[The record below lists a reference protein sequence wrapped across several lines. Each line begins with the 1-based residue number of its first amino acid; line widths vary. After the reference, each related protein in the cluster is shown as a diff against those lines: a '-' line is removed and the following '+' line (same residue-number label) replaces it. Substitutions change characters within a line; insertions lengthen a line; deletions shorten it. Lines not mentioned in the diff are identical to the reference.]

1 MNQIISMLEDVANSV
16 ESKGLVK
23 EANDLDVIANT
34 IEAGLDIRGALP
46 YMVAAIM
53 ALSGQSAAS
62 TPAISGGNMTK
73 EQITEWLKKNAPK
86 IEQDAKK
93 HMSLDTVTDTN
104 IYQST
109 GPEHVEEVKVRGG
122 NRFTP
127 QSA

>member
-1 MNQIISMLEDVANSV
+1 MNQIISMLEEVANSV

-23 EANDLDVIANT
+23 EASDLDIIANT
-34 IEAGLDIRGALP
+34 IEAGLNNKGLLP

-53 ALSGQSAAS
+53 AFSGQSAAR
-62 TPAISGGNMTK
+62 TPALSGANMTE
-73 EQITEWLKKNAPK
+73 EQITEWIKKNAPK

-93 HMSLDTVTDTN
+93 HMSLGTVTDTN
-104 IYQST
+104 IYEST
-109 GPEHVEEVKVRGG
+109 GPEHVEEVRVRGG